1 MMIKTYIND
10 KLNKIIFKI
19 LTDRITEILI
29 NHLNSLR
36 VVIYNGCPFHNV
48 YQVNTEKNTYQELE
62 QF

>member
-29 NHLNSLR
+29 NHLNSLK
-36 VVIYNGCPFHNV
+36 VVIYNDFPFHNV
-48 YQVNTEKNTYQELE
+48 YQVNT
-62 QF
+62 

>member
-29 NHLNSLR
+29 NHLNSLK
-36 VVIYNGCPFHNV
+36 VVIYNDFPLHNV
-48 YQVNTEKNTYQELE
+48 YQVNTEKNPYRELE